1 MVVPMQSKLADRI
14 KQREESVR
22 TRMLNIASKLDDVI
36 ALGRGDHNDNF
47 IRISLL
53 QPFERI
59 EQAIDRMAGTV
70 TALVGR

>member
-1 MVVPMQSKLADRI
+1 MDVPTRSKLADRI

-22 TRMLNIASKLDDVI
+22 TRMLNNASKLDDVI

-47 IRISLL
+47 IRISSL
-53 QPFERI
+53 QPIGRS
-59 EQAIDRMAGTV
+59 EQSIDRMARTV